1 MTMDTS
7 EHLSRKDFLKVGAG
21 GIVGVIMAGTNP
33 VMAMRKIAAQQ
44 RAKACILL
52 WMGGG
57 PSQLD
62 TFDPKSHT
70 MNGGQF
76 KAIRTATKGIHIS
89 EHLPKLAEQMRE
101 LAIIRSMTSREGN
114 HDRASYLLHTGY
126 TPQATVQYASLG
138 SMISFEMGD
147 LNAELPSFIS
157 INGSSAGPG
166 FLGPQYRPLVIGN
179 AGQMPGNIKP
189 YGINKVRQHKRWR
202 LLDRFEDSFDKRRDS
217 SAIVAHRDVY
227 EKAQRLMESKLT
239 KVFDVG
245 DAGSKQFRRYNLE
258 SSFGRGC
265 LVAKRLVEVGVP
277 FVEVQLG
284 GWDTHSNAFNAIAGL
299 SSQLDPAFAA
309 LVEELRADGMLDET
323 LVVWMGEFGR
333 TPRINENGGR
343 DHFPGAWSVVMA
355 GGGVRGG
362 QVIGSTTDDGMEVKD
377 NPVQVQ
383 DLFASI
389 GQTFGIDP
397 TKELVTPEGRPIS
410 FAKKD
415 AKVIDQ
421 LFG

>member
-1 MTMDTS
+1 MDTP

-33 VMAMRKIAAQQ
+33 VMAMRKIAAQK

-62 TFDPKSHT
+62 TFDPKPDT
-70 MNGGQF
+70 MNGGMF
-76 KAIRTATKGIHIS
+76 KAIRTAAKGIRIS
-89 EHLPKLAEQMRE
+89 EHLPKVAEQMRE

-138 SMISFEMGD
+138 AMISFEMGD

-166 FLGPQYRPLVIGN
+166 FLGPRYRPLVIGN

-189 YGINKVRQHKRWR
+189 YGINEIRQYKRWR

-239 KVFDVG
+239 KVFDVSN
-245 DAGSKQFRRYNLE
+245 AGSKQVRRYKLDNY
-258 SSFGRGC
+258 FGRGC
-265 LVAKRLVEVGVP
+265 LVAKRLIEVGVP

-284 GWDTHSNAFNAIAGL
+284 GWDTHSDVFNSVSGL

-333 TPRINENGGR
+333 TPRINERGGR

-355 GGGVRGG
+355 GGGVSGG
-362 QVIGSTTDDGMEVKD
+362 QVIGSTSDDGMEVKD

-389 GQTFGIDP
+389 GQSFGIDP
-397 TKELVTPEGRPIS
+397 KKELVTPEGRPIA

>member
-1 MTMDTS
+1 MDTP

-52 WMGGG
+52 WMSGG

-62 TFDPKSHT
+62 TFDPKPDT
-70 MNGGQF
+70 MNGGMF
-76 KAIRTATKGIHIS
+76 KAIRTAAKGIHIS

-157 INGSSAGPG
+157 INGSSTGPG

-179 AGQMPGNIKP
+179 AGQMPSNIKP
-189 YGINKVRQHKRWR
+189 YGITEIRQYKRWR
-202 LLDRFEDSFDKRRDS
+202 LLDRFENSFDKRRDS

-239 KVFDVG
+239 KVFDVSN
-245 DAGSKQFRRYNLE
+245 AGSKQGQRYKLDNY
-258 SSFGRGC
+258 FGRGC

-284 GWDTHSNAFNAIAGL
+284 GWDTHSDAFNAISGL

-333 TPRINENGGR
+333 TPRINERGGR

-355 GGGVRGG
+355 GGGVSGG
-362 QVIGSTTDDGMEVKD
+362 QVIGSTSDDGMEVKD

-389 GQTFGIDP
+389 GQSFGIDP
-397 TKELVTPEGRPIS
+397 KKELVTPEGRPIS